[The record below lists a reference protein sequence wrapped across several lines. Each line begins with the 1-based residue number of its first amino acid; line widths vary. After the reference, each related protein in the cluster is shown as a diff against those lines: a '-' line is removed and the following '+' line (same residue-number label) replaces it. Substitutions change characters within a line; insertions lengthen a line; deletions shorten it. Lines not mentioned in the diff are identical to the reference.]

1 MTLQAVKDK
10 YIGKQLELY
19 LIDGEEV
26 SLAED
31 GTLTVLFKAE
41 IFDDEALEI
50 TNNLCKATLKLDAE
64 RTVVDIESL
73 YCEKELE
80 VLEDEFFLIP
90 CPAAEE
96 HYDALSYALMCAVV
110 RR

>member
-26 SLAED
+26 SLDKD
-31 GTLTVLFKAE
+31 GTLTIVFKAE

-50 TNNLCKATLKLDAE
+50 TNNFCKATLKLDEA
-64 RTVVDIESL
+64 RAVVDIESL

-90 CPAAEE
+90 CPASEE
-96 HYDALSYALMCAVV
+96 HYEALSYALMCAVV
-110 RR
+110 RE

>member
-26 SLAED
+26 SLDKD
-31 GTLTVLFKAE
+31 GTLTIVFKAE

-50 TNNLCKATLKLDAE
+50 TNNSCKAILKLDE
-64 RTVVDIESL
+64 NRTVLDVESL

-90 CPAAEE
+90 CPATEE
-96 HYDALSYALMCAVV
+96 HYDALSYALMCAVI
-110 RR
+110 RE

>member
-10 YIGKQLELY
+10 YIGKQLEFY

-26 SLAED
+26 VLGED
-31 GTLTVLFKAE
+31 GVLTIVFKAE

-50 TNNLCKATLKLDAE
+50 TNNFCKATLKLDE
-64 RTVVDIESL
+64 SRTVLDIESL

-90 CPAAEE
+90 CPPSEE
-96 HYDALSYALMCAVV
+96 HYEALHYALMCAVI
-110 RR
+110 RK

>member
-1 MTLQAVKDK
+1 MTLQAIKDK
-10 YIGKQLELY
+10 YVGKQLELY

-26 SLAED
+26 VLGED
-31 GTLTVLFKAE
+31 GVLTIVFKAE

-50 TNNLCKATLKLDAE
+50 TNNFCKATLKLDE
-64 RTVVDIESL
+64 SRTVLDVESL

-90 CPAAEE
+90 CPAGEE
-96 HYDALSYALMCAVV
+96 HYDALNYALMCAVV
-110 RR
+110 RK